1 MKILMMAFLIYI
13 YGLCF
18 WRTKMDKT
26 KFEKLIN
33 ELAYLIYQDGYE
45 DGYRDCAE
53 EHNIVTAEAVAKF
66 YKEEK

>member
-1 MKILMMAFLIYI
+1 
-13 YGLCF
+13 
-18 WRTKMDKT
+18 MDKT
-26 KFEKLIN
+26 KFEKLVN